1 MSGYDEL
8 ICYFDHFVWNKVWEN
23 MGRPSASVVDYVK
36 ESNEKI
42 EHWEMELLTIK
53 DETERSKVRNR
64 ISA

>member
-1 MSGYDEL
+1 
-8 ICYFDHFVWNKVWEN
+8 

-42 EHWEMELLTIK
+42 ECWEKELLTME
-53 DETERSKVRNR
+53 DETKRSKVRNK